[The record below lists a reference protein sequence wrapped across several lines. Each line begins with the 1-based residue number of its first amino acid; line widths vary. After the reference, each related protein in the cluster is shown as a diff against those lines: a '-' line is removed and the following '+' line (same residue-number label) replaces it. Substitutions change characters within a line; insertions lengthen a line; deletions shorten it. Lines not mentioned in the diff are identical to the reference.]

1 MFEEISEALNNN
13 NREEALFNCLIVP
26 DDDVRL
32 AVVQCLSVVAL
43 EEFDLEEIG
52 HITKILSQCQ
62 NIGAGRTELVLSVIY
77 QICTKFVI

>member
-1 MFEEISEALNNN
+1 LDGFIDGLLAKLLLEDFAAIN
-13 NREEALFNCLIVP
+13 LFNCLVVP

-32 AVVQCLSVVAL
+32 AVVQCLYVVAL

-52 HITKILSQCQ
+52 HITKILGECP

-77 QICTKFVI
+77 